1 MIFNPLHATG
11 MNEPDEDVSLLTP
24 EIEAEIQ
31 KALDRRKL
39 DFYTPYP
46 KQELFHA
53 ASKIP
58 HVREI
63 LLMAGN
69 QLGKTMS
76 AGAQT
81 AIWTTGQYPDWW
93 VGRRYNRAT
102 NWWVGSPTG
111 QTMREGP
118 QRILLGE
125 IGEWGTGMIPG
136 RSIIDIRKATHG
148 SSDQVESILVRHEPT
163 GKISR
168 LLLKTYDQG
177 RIRWQGATI
186 DGVWFDEEPPE
197 DIYNEGRTR
206 TVVLDGFVFLTFTPL
221 LGMTEVVTR
230 YLKEQPPGSIVIR
243 MGIADA
249 KHFSPERQAEIIAGY
264 PEHER
269 EARAQGE
276 PILGSGRVFPVDAAE
291 LEESPIQIPD
301 YWPRIGGLDIGWDHP
316 TAVVWLAWDRDV
328 DIVHVYDTYKLK
340 EQTPLVHAAIIKKR
354 GPWIPIAWPHDGHQH
369 DKGSGKMIAQQY
381 RNEGVLM
388 LPTHAT
394 HKPEKGKKEGTG
406 GYSLEAGVSEMLI
419 RMQTGRWRVSSL
431 CQDWFNEYKMYYR
444 KDGQIVKK
452 GDDLMSASRIALMML
467 RFAKVRVVRDTAP
480 VLPGFVQ
487 TDSGM
492 GVLG

>member
-1 MIFNPLHATG
+1 MILQ
-11 MNEPDEDVSLLTP
+11 PDESESLLNP
-24 EIEAEIQ
+24 KLKDEIA

-39 DFYTPYP
+39 DFYSPYE
-46 KQELFHA
+46 KQRAFHA
-53 ASKIP
+53 ASAIP
-58 HVREI
+58 NIREI

-93 VGRRYNRAT
+93 NGRRYDRPT
-102 NWWVGSPTG
+102 NFWVGSPTG

-125 IGEWGTGMIPG
+125 VGEWGTGMIPG
-136 RSIIDIRKATHG
+136 RSIIDIRKAIHG

-163 GKISR
+163 GKTSR

-186 DGVWFDEEPPE
+186 DGVWFDEEPPD

-206 TVVLDGFVFLTFTPL
+206 TVVLNGFVFLTFTPL
-221 LGMTEVVTR
+221 LGMTDVVTR
-230 YLKEQPPGSIVIR
+230 YLKEKPPGSFVVR

-269 EARAQGE
+269 DARAQGE
-276 PILGSGRVFPVDAAE
+276 PIMGSGRVFPIPWEQLAITPV
-291 LEESPIQIPD
+291 QIPE
-301 YWPRIGGLDIGWDHP
+301 YWTRIAGLDIGWEHP
-316 TAVVWLAWDRDV
+316 TAVVWLAWDRDL
-328 DIVHVYDTYKLK
+328 DIVYVYDTYKLK
-340 EQTPLVHAAIIKKR
+340 EQTPVVHAAAIKAR
-354 GPWIPIAWPHDGHQH
+354 GPWIPMAWPHDGHVH
-369 DKGSGKMIAQQY
+369 DKGSGAIIAKQY
-381 RNEGVLM
+381 RDQGVLM
-388 LPTHAT
+388 LPMHAT
-394 HKPEKGKKEGTG
+394 HKPAAGQREGTG
-406 GYSLEAGVSEMLI
+406 AYSLEAGVSDMLM
-419 RMQTGRWRVSSL
+419 RMQTGRWKVFST
-431 CQDWFNEYKMYYR
+431 CTDWADEYRMYYR

-452 GDDLMSASRIALMML
+452 GDDLMSASRVANMML
-467 RFAKVRVVRDTAP
+467 RHSRTRILRDTAP
-480 VLPGFVQ
+480 RLPDFYQ
-487 TDSGM
+487 TDSSM